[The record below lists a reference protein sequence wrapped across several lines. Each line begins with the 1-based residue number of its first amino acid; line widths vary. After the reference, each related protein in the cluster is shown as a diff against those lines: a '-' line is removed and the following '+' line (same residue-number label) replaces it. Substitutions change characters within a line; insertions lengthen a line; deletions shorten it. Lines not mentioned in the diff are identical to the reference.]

1 MTRPKSTLKPKVASK
16 VILDNI
22 SLYCFNEHN
31 TLRLWA
37 KRVVEYQYFEMTI
50 FCIIALNS
58 LILMLEEPALVD
70 PYTKSAINY
79 LNKAINALYCL
90 EATLKII
97 AMGFVVH
104 KNSYLR
110 DPFNIFDFII
120 ILVSIASMIIE
131 D

>member
-1 MTRPKSTLKPKVASK
+1 MQPKKKLTAKVASK
-16 VILDNI
+16 VKLDNV
-22 SLYCFNEHN
+22 SLYCLNKHN

-58 LILMLEEPALVD
+58 IILMLEEPALVD
-70 PYTKSAINY
+70 PYAKDSINY

-90 EATLKII
+90 EAIIKII
-97 AMGFVVH
+97 AMGFVIH